1 MRSKTARP
9 LDARRHRL
17 DADQLQCF
25 IQSREPFRRHRLAV
39 DARGAGTGVKPLPY
53 PHQLAYQRLI

>member
-1 MRSKTARP
+1 MHVGTDSMPTSSNA
-9 LDARRHRL
+9 
-17 DADQLQCF
+17 F